1 MAGTSARSRR
11 VDGATLREGLARDLP
26 GRIRAALKAYEA
38 FAGADIPEDA
48 KGFAAHHAAC
58 KAALG
63 HAEMLVKLL
72 KWAEGE
78 VAPAEGADGDLGTLL
93 ARARQALGPDEED
106 MEDDNSE

>member
-1 MAGTSARSRR
+1 MTLDDLKGSLAAR
-11 VDGATLREGLARDLP
+11 LP
-26 GRIRAALKAYEA
+26 ERAAAAVAAYDA
-38 FAGADIPEDA
+38 FSATPAPDDA

-72 KWAEGE
+72 KWSEGE
-78 VAPAEGADGDLGTLL
+78 AAPAEGADGDLGTLL

-106 MEDDNSE
+106 MEDDDSE